1 MFKRIM
7 SAIVF
12 IPIFVFVILKGGMY
26 LEAASIFIVFVALF
40 EMFRALKNKYK
51 PLSIPTYLLVV
62 MLILF
67 RDNNMAFVSFIVVY
81 IIYLIIYYVINNE
94 LNISDISVTFF
105 LSFYIIFSI
114 YHIYLLGNLE
124 SKYFI
129 FYLFILAW
137 VTDSGAYFVGR
148 SIGKHKLAPTVSP
161 NKTIEGAVGGII
173 ITTITCTVLTYFID
187 PSRIVT
193 GVVLGVLGSFVS
205 IFGDLFLSK
214 IKRELSIKDYGK
226 LIPGH
231 GGILDRFD
239 SVILIAPLVYYII
252 KVVS

>member
-12 IPIFVFVILKGGMY
+12 VPIFVFVILKGGI
-26 LEAASIFIVFVALF
+26 LLQVASVMIGYIALY

-51 PLSIPTYLLVV
+51 PIIMPTYLLVAV
-62 MLILF
+62 SIMFLNNKIALFSFMILYT
-67 RDNNMAFVSFIVVY
+67 IY
-81 IIYLIIYYVINNE
+81 IIIYYVINND
-94 LNISDISVTFF
+94 LNIADVSVTFF
-105 LSFYIIFSI
+105 LSFYIIFSV

-124 SKYFI
+124 SKYFV

-148 SIGKHKLAPTVSP
+148 SIGKHKLAPVVSP
-161 NKTIEGAVGGII
+161 NKTIEGAVGGVI
-173 ITTITCTVLTYFID
+173 ITTITCVLLTYFID
-187 PSRIVT
+187 SSKMLT
-193 GVVLGVLGSFVS
+193 AVLLGIFGSFVS

-214 IKRELSIKDYGK
+214 IKREISIKDYGK

-239 SVILIAPLVYYII
+239 SVIIIAPLVYYIV
-252 KVVS
+252 KVVG